1 MDTIE
6 KFNEHVMPTY
16 GRLNI
21 VLDKGSG
28 QTATAEDGKE
38 YIDFGSGI
46 GTNSL
51 GYCDEQWADAIC
63 KQARSIQHTSN
74 YYYTKVQ
81 ADFAAKLCGATGYSK
96 VFFGNSGAE
105 ANECAIKLAR
115 KYSFDKYGKQAERNI
130 IITLVN
136 SFHGRTLATLSATGQ
151 DVFHNYFFP
160 FVESFV
166 NVEAN
171 NIDDLK
177 AKLSENKGK
186 VCAVMFEFV
195 QGEGGVCPLTK
206 EFVDAIFEECAKDD
220 ILTIADEVQTGVGR
234 TGAVLTSK
242 LFGVKPNI
250 TTLAKGL
257 AGGVPIGACLADEKC
272 CDVLTKSTHGST
284 FGGNP
289 LACAGGNV
297 VIDRVSDPEFIA
309 EINRKAELF
318 RECLAQIDEVEGVD
332 GLGLM
337 LGIRLKTKK
346 AADIL
351 TKCAENGLLILTAK
365 EKLRF
370 LPPLNISDE
379 NIKKG
384 MAILKETLDQA

>member
-1 MDTIE
+1 MSTID
-6 KFNEHVMPTY
+6 KFNKHVMGTY
-16 GRLNI
+16 GRYD
-21 VLDKGSG
+21 VVMQKGSG
-28 QTATAEDGKE
+28 RTAVDENGRE

-51 GYCDEQWADAIC
+51 GYCNEEWADAVC
-63 KQARSIQHTSN
+63 EQVRSVQHTSN

-81 ADFAAKLCGATGYSK
+81 ADFADVLCEKTGYSK

-115 KYSFDKYGKQAERNI
+115 KYSFDKYGKDAKRYN

-136 SFHGRTLATLSATGQ
+136 SFHGRTLCTLSATGQ

-160 FVESFV
+160 FVEGFI

-171 NIDDLK
+171 NIDDLR
-177 AKLSENKGK
+177 AKTDDS

-195 QGEGGVCPLTK
+195 QGEGGVIPLDK
-206 EFVDAIFEECAKDD
+206 AFVDEIFKLCAEKD

-234 TGAVLTSK
+234 TGK
-242 LFGVKPNI
+242 LLASQHYNVKPNI

-272 CDVLTKSTHGST
+272 ADVLVKGTHGST

-289 LACAGGNV
+289 IACAGGLV
-297 VIDRVSDPEFIA
+297 VLSKAGDERFLAEVREKGDYLRAKLLEIPEV
-309 EINRKAELF
+309 
-318 RECLAQIDEVEGVD
+318 DGVD
-332 GLGLM
+332 GLGM
-337 LGIRLKTKK
+337 MIGIRLKTKNAADVCK
-346 AADIL
+346 AAVD
-351 TKCAENGLLILTAK
+351 NGLLLLTAK
-365 EKLRF
+365 TKLRL
-370 LPPLNISDE
+370 LPPLNITKEEID
-379 NIKKG
+379 KG
-384 MAILKETLDQA
+384 IEILKKLLA